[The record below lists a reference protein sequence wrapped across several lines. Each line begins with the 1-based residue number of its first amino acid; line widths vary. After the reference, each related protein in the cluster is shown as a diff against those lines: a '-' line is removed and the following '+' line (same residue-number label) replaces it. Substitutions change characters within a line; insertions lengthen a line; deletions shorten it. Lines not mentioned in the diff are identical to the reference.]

1 MLHTNTYLSGS
12 LGTLG
17 LNTPVWHSSVAHYTR
32 RHPVPQFHIDLVMKA
47 SQFLAYLLAS
57 QAVSAASI
65 PEFSNALNVLE
76 ERRVVPAS
84 EVVSPDHTLERRKGG
99 GGRGGGSS
107 GGGSSSSGGGS
118 SSSGG
123 GSSSSGGRGSNS
135 GGSGRT
141 STTSNTG
148 GSTSTGSGPS
158 RSFGGGRYYGGGAT
172 VPYSAGKRTPKGLS
186 PGLLLAPAAIL
197 LIMPGLWLYSVYPY
211 HYSNPYR
218 FYNQSATNDDDDN
231 NRKRSLWTR
240 QTQGR
245 NETLPV
251 MCLCEEFRVC
261 GCDENDDQQYLD
273 DLVGNGSYAAL
284 NKSLITVSD
293 VNGTKTLVLN
303 GTLPNGTTA
312 PGGEGAAASLTV
324 GNLAGYYAVALLV
337 VAGVML

>member
-1 MLHTNTYLSGS
+1 
-12 LGTLG
+12 
-17 LNTPVWHSSVAHYTR
+17 
-32 RHPVPQFHIDLVMKA
+32 MKA
-47 SQFLAYLLAS
+47 SQFIAYLLAS
-57 QAVSAASI
+57 QAVSAASL
-65 PEFSNALNVLE
+65 PEFSNALNILE
-76 ERRVVPAS
+76 DRRVVPAS

-107 GGGSSSSGGGS
+107 GGSSSGGSSSGGSGSSSSGGG
-118 SSSGG
+118 
-123 GSSSSGGRGSNS
+123 R
-135 GGSGRT
+135 
-141 STTSNTG
+141 
-148 GSTSTGSGPS
+148 
-158 RSFGGGRYYGGGAT
+158 GRYYGGGAA
-172 VPYSAGKRTPKGLS
+172 VPYSAGKKTPKGLS

-218 FYNQSATNDDDDN
+218 FYNQSATDDDDN
-231 NRKRSLWTR
+231 DRKRSLWTR

-251 MCLCEEFRVC
+251 MCLCQEFSVC

-337 VAGVML
+337 IAGVML